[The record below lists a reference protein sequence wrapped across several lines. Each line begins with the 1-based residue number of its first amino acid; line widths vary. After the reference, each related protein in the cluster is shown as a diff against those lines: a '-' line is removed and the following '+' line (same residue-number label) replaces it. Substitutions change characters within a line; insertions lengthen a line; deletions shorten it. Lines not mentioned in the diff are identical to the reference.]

1 MKARAHSWRN
11 VHRCSKDHDA
21 FKPLPVNTAP
31 IPHYRSTGRSL
42 SASHSCDLDLRG
54 TAGWVSAPGTKVQR
68 SGTVS
73 EIGMEVDSVC
83 RQFSIPARAVR
94 MRTVKNAGG
103 AVVRREYRIAVP
115 VDFSSLEFNK
125 EINTRVAEFGA
136 RVQGSERTRD
146 RAVTL
151 TVLKNDETL
160 VTILLNLRQEP
171 Y

>member
-1 MKARAHSWRN
+1 M
-11 VHRCSKDHDA
+11 
-21 FKPLPVNTAP
+21 T
-31 IPHYRSTGRSL
+31 RSNRSPSTRL
-42 SASHSCDLDLRG
+42 RFRIIGVLGAASLLLILAIWIFAERPG
-54 TAGWVSAPGTKVQR
+54 GVSAPGTKVQP

-73 EIGMEVDSVC
+73 EIGMDVDSVC
-83 RQFSIPARAVR
+83 RQFGIPARAVR

-146 RAVTL
+146 RTVTL